1 MRLAA
6 VVLYDYGTDAYVD
19 TRAMFDYTYGNFSK
33 ISLMKEEKPKQIEEF
48 TDPEAYVVLP
58 PGVEYKDLEM
68 EITVQDEKEGTGRVT
83 YFYQNQNVGSTDVTL
98 TPEYIESATGYTTR
112 LQISGAS
119 EAGDDVRENGGIPMW
134 GKVLLCAGAAC
145 VILAVILTLI
155 LVRIRRRRKQRRMR
169 RRRQQIKEMRGRGGK
184 RRRYTGRR
192 RG

>member
-1 MRLAA
+1 MFVCYSKTLSYFCPPA
-6 VVLYDYGTDAYVD
+6 GTDD
-19 TRAMFDYTYGNFSK
+19 GFPTPD
-33 ISLMKEEKPKQIEEF
+33 
-48 TDPEAYVVLP
+48 D
-58 PGVEYKDLEM
+58 VEIKHYCHE
-68 EITVQDEKEGTGRVT
+68 T